1 MDKFYEQHLGTQK
14 NSLYGVFNA
23 LIYVFGFISSIA
35 LLFTLF
41 TFNIMIFIAF
51 ILLSIITYL
60 MVYMRNRQYTEYE
73 YIFTNGNLQI
83 DAIYNKQKRKTLLD
97 IDVKEFE
104 AFGKESDIKV
114 SEATKKNLYIPWN
127 CNEDRYVFLYNKEGK
142 KAGYIAPDEE
152 MLKLINLYNRGKRI

>member
-1 MDKFYEQHLGTQK
+1 MDKFYEQHLGTEK
-14 NSLYGVFNA
+14 NSLYVVFNV
-23 LIYVFGFISSIA
+23 LIYAFGFISSIA

-41 TFNIMIFIAF
+41 TFNIKFFIGF

-60 MVYMRNRQYTEYE
+60 MLYMRNRQYTEYE

-104 AFGKESDIKV
+104 AFGKESEIKV
-114 SEATKKNLYIPWN
+114 LDRTKKNLFIPWN
-127 CNEDRYVFLYNKEGK
+127 CNEDRYVFLYNKQGK